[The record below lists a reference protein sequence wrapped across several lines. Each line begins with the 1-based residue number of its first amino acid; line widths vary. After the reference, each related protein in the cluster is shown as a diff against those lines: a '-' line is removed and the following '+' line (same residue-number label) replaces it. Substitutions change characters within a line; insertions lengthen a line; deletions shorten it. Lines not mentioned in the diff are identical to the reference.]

1 MSAISLRSLAVNLF
15 QHSHSPNRAPHFT
28 HCTLSRTILS
38 SGLVMVHLVDL
49 AAVMVSCVYLVFAAM
64 QLPRDQT
71 HAEHA
76 EEQLAK
82 RHFSQWP

>member
-1 MSAISLRSLAVNLF
+1 
-15 QHSHSPNRAPHFT
+15 
-28 HCTLSRTILS
+28 
-38 SGLVMVHLVDL
+38 MVHLVDL